1 MPLLSLLRFLVVL
14 FQQLMLRLPAL
25 RGMPMAEAVHAN
37 CFDGD
42 TRAFVFFVRS
52 ADEVAGI
59 FFTPAPFVYGE
70 VLLAHVGG

>member
-1 MPLLSLLRFLVVL
+1 
-14 FQQLMLRLPAL
+14 
-25 RGMPMAEAVHAN
+25 MAEAVHAN
-37 CFDGD
+37 GFDGD
-42 TRAFVFFVRS
+42 TRAFVFFVGS